1 MNGMPWGSGLLGAD
15 IGKGPREDV
24 WKVVMVKIWLG

>member
-1 MNGMPWGSGLLGAD
+1 MSGTPWGSGSLGAD

-24 WKVVMVKIWLG
+24 WKVVMV